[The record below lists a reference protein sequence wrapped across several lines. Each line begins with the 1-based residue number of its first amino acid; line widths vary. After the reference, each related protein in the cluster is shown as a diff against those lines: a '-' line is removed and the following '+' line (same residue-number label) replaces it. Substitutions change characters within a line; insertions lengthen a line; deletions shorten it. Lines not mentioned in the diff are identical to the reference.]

1 MLSTKRRNLIFIEAA
16 ILTII
21 IYLLAL
27 ILNGYLDT
35 QRIETLDYEFINS
48 STIAYNLKV
57 FNAFNIN
64 IDNSNCLIKKK
75 LIFNSFKSIK
85 KVGKDLSNYGKLF
98 LSENEKIS
106 KLKQRQ
112 YFLNELDLYLEINEF
127 NILCQDNKIMPII
140 YFFNSNNLDLDK
152 QSLNL
157 EQFYLNHINDTM
169 IFSFDINYI
178 DEPILEEIKLNK
190 NIIFTPFIII
200 NNKTTNNLVNK
211 DKVVNI
217 NTLTLEFKKYFGVE
231 NGN

>member
-57 FNAFNIN
+57 FNAFNKNIN
-64 IDNSNCLIKKK
+64 NSNCLIKKK